1 MTPDAPHVAVDNSQ
15 KSAMS
20 LNLPNQITIARLIVS
35 LIVFIMI
42 PFRLFSAATFFFVL
56 AAATD
61 WLDGY
66 WARKY
71 NLITQLGRIL
81 DPFADK
87 ILICGTFVFLAA
99 EPGSQISAWMA
110 VVVLGRELL
119 VTALRSFLEER
130 GADFSAKMAGKLKM
144 VFQCAAVVLSLVL
157 LNQGPENAATWLRYA
172 TMVAVWLAVISTVYS
187 GVGYIVSAAT
197 ILRQAKRD
205 EEITSG
211 KA

>member
-1 MTPDAPHVAVDNSQ
+1 ML
-15 KSAMS
+15 
-20 LNLPNQITIARLIVS
+20 LNLPNQITIARLVVS
-35 LIVFIMI
+35 LIVFILI
-42 PFRLFSAATFFFVL
+42 PMRQFPAATVFFL
-56 AAATD
+56 IAAATD

-99 EPGSQISAWMA
+99 EPGSQIAAWMA

-144 VFQCAAVVLSLVL
+144 VFQCGAVILSLTL
-157 LNQGPENAATWLRYA
+157 LQLQHIQESVPGWLLQLTTAT
-172 TMVAVWLAVISTVYS
+172 VWLAILSTVYS
-187 GVGYIVSAAT
+187 GLGYIVSAT
-197 ILRQAKRD
+197 QILREGKR
-205 EEITSG
+205 EEKITSG